1 MATPEELIAEVSPYY
16 KERKALKK
24 IKAVDSVASREF
36 KLMYD
41 SSSETLEPV
50 YFWILDFMGTLGLDI
65 EKLVDS
71 FAASPGSGHFM
82 ELRQR
87 AASMQQQASKLMG
100 DVNVV
105 IKSIQNII
113 YDLKEFQI
121 RLKQYDDAN
130 SKEEGKKYSGLL
142 GLKQIWIDQVDL
154 KKGQG
159 SINLLVRDLNFVTL
173 RDAFMVA
180 NSPKD
185 AEKMDLNERVKRI
198 LVVRLEEFFE
208 WKKLS
213 ETELR
218 KRYEIEKTYLKSQV
232 NAVKL
237 YTQWAKPYL
246 VAAEQ
251 LRSKNISETQ
261 FNPNIVNVF
270 NTLYLQLTLFGKSKV
285 DVVNEA
291 ANRNLPESFKNV
303 KARDYYQC
311 VLVDFT
317 FRGIP
322 RNVGQH
328 YAFGGRTEVT
338 FRSYALNQ
346 DEIDLF
352 KEKLGESEFS
362 EALTLV
368 QGMTEESL
376 GQLKADIDEFLDENK
391 KESKEKN
398 EKQEVNPFM
407 ALLGLSG
414 TSFFKKAKNN
424 EEALKEKL
432 AELKKKG
439 VKKDSYFES
448 VIRKLGETA
457 ADGLCYTTYDVYKKA
472 HGMASPPAEGFNMTQ
487 E

>member
-16 KERKALKK
+16 KNRKALKK
-24 IKAVDSVASREF
+24 NKAVDSIASREY

-130 SKEEGKKYSGLL
+130 SKDESKKSVGYL
-142 GLKQIWIDQVDL
+142 GLKQIWMDQVDF

-159 SINLLVRDLNFVTL
+159 SITLLVRDLNFITL
-173 RDAFMVA
+173 RDAFMTA
-180 NSPKD
+180 NSIND
-185 AEKMDLNERVKRI
+185 AEKLDLNDRVKRI
-198 LVVRLEEFFE
+198 LIAKLQEFIE

-237 YTQWAKPYL
+237 YSQWAKPYL

-251 LRSKNISETQ
+251 LRAKSIEETRY
-261 FNPNIVNVF
+261 NPSIVNVF
-270 NTLYLQLTLFGKSKV
+270 NTLYLQLTLFAKSKI
-285 DVVNEA
+285 DVANEA
-291 ANRNLPESFKNV
+291 ANKNIPEEFKNV
-303 KARDYYQC
+303 KMRDYYQC

-346 DEIDLF
+346 DEIDFF
-352 KEKLGESEFS
+352 KAKLEESEFS

-376 GQLKADIDEFLDENK
+376 GQLKADIDEFLEEGN
-391 KESKEKN
+391 KEKEKE

-407 ALLGLSG
+407 ALLGLG
-414 TSFFKKAKNN
+414 GKSFFKKGKTD
-424 EEALKEKL
+424 EEKRKEKII
-432 AELKKKG
+432 ELKKKG
-439 VKKDSYFES
+439 VKKDSHAES
-448 VIRKLGETA
+448 VVRKLGETG

-472 HGMASPPAEGFNMTQ
+472 HGMASAPAEGFNIPK
-487 E
+487 

>member
-16 KERKALKK
+16 KNRKALKK
-24 IKAVDSVASREF
+24 NKAVDSIASREY
-36 KLMYD
+36 KLLYD

-50 YFWILDFMGTLGLDI
+50 YFWILDFMGTLGLNI

-113 YDLKEFQI
+113 YDLKEFQL

-130 SKEEGKKYSGLL
+130 SKDESKKASGLL
-142 GLKQIWIDQVDL
+142 GLKQIWMDQVDL

-180 NSPKD
+180 DSPKA
-185 AEKMDLNERVKRI
+185 AEKMDLNERVKKI
-198 LVVRLEEFFE
+198 LVVRLEEFFA

-218 KRYEIEKTYLKSQV
+218 KRYEIEKTYLRSQV

-251 LRSKNISETQ
+251 LRSKSIEETR
-261 FNPNIVNVF
+261 FNPNIVNIF
-270 NTLYLQLTLFGKSKV
+270 NTLYLQLTLFGTSKV
-285 DVVNEA
+285 DVANEA
-291 ANRNLPESFKNV
+291 ANKNLPEEFKHV
-303 KARDYYQC
+303 KARDCYQC

-322 RNVGQH
+322 KNVGQH

-338 FRSYALNQ
+338 FRSYSLNQ
-346 DEIDLF
+346 DELDLF
-352 KEKLGESEFS
+352 RAKLEESEFS

-376 GQLKADIDEFLDENK
+376 GQLKADIDEFLEEGK
-391 KESKEKN
+391 KDKEKE

-407 ALLGLSG
+407 ALLGLEG
-414 TSFFKKAKNN
+414 KSFFTKEKKN
-424 EEALKEKL
+424 EEEAKKQKIS
-432 AELKKKG
+432 ELKKKG
-439 VKKDSYFES
+439 VKKDNYSES

-472 HGMASPPAEGFNMTQ
+472 HGMASAPAEGFNMPK
-487 E
+487 